1 MLLESVNTSLI
12 WGYSICDTE
21 SRIKK
26 YASALQ
32 KVFFFFTQKHMIYHT
47 NDWKRFIVQLIS
59 YNMKTSTI
67 TMIIHA

>member
-32 KVFFFFTQKHMIYHT
+32 KVHFFH
-47 NDWKRFIVQLIS
+47 S
-59 YNMKTSTI
+59 KT
-67 TMIIHA
+67 HDLPYK